1 MKMKVQNLI
10 AIGLILLIGAA
21 TQMDAQ
27 IRQRGTDR
35 QIRTLLTSIET
46 KTNAFKREADRSS
59 YRGRN
64 NNNGDD
70 ISSYI
75 SDFQNA
81 TDALK
86 NGFNAR
92 QNVSNET
99 TEVLNRA
106 TVIDSFI
113 RRNRLSASTGRLWDS
128 LRMDLNMLAG
138 YYGTTWNWNQ
148 PAPANNASFPVYTA
162 SDPQLRSLF
171 TRIENKTDNFKKQL
185 DSALDSSK
193 LNNTNREDNLLA
205 YVSEFENS
213 TDRLKQKFESR
224 ESVAS
229 DVSDV
234 LTRAAYI
241 DQFMS
246 RNQLSRPAENQWA
259 SLRYDLNTLATYYRV
274 SWNWNQTLPPFTPDG
289 YNNGNNNGNTGGA
302 GNGTG
307 NGVGQRFDSR
317 LTGTYR
323 LNTSLSDNV
332 SSVIDRSVGYY
343 TTDQRDN
350 MRRNLER
357 RLASPEIIAI
367 EKNGSSVT
375 LASSNAPRSTFQA
388 DGQRR
393 T

>member
-1 MKMKVQNLI
+1 
-10 AIGLILLIGAA
+10 
-21 TQMDAQ
+21 
-27 IRQRGTDR
+27 
-35 QIRTLLTSIET
+35 
-46 KTNAFKREADRSS
+46 
-59 YRGRN
+59 
-64 NNNGDD
+64 
-70 ISSYI
+70 
-75 SDFQNA
+75 
-81 TDALK
+81 
-86 NGFNAR
+86 
-92 QNVSNET
+92 
-99 TEVLNRA
+99 
-106 TVIDSFI
+106 
-113 RRNRLSASTGRLWDS
+113 
-128 LRMDLNMLAG
+128 
-138 YYGTTWNWNQ
+138 
-148 PAPANNASFPVYTA
+148 
-162 SDPQLRSLF
+162 
-171 TRIENKTDNFKKQL
+171 
-185 DSALDSSK
+185 
-193 LNNTNREDNLLA
+193 
-205 YVSEFENS
+205 
-213 TDRLKQKFESR
+213 
-224 ESVAS
+224 
-229 DVSDV
+229 
-234 LTRAAYI
+234 
-241 DQFMS
+241 MS